1 MKLYDVVIIGGGPV
15 GSRVAQELS
24 GMGHKVLVLERK
36 EGPGKKVC
44 CTGIVSQECVRSFA
58 VDEGPILRRV
68 NSARLIS
75 PSGKVLRLQRREIQ
89 ACILD
94 RQAFDEAMV
103 HRAQETGTE
112 YVFSAPAKTLEVS
125 SDRVRIETL
134 RQGGGVK
141 SDARVAVIACGFNSR
156 LVERLGLGSI
166 NHFVMG
172 AQAEV
177 ATPTLDGMELY
188 FGQKIAPGFFAWLV
202 PTSPSRARVGLLCH
216 RSPALYLKKLM
227 NSLAAQGKIAS
238 TEAEL
243 SYGRVPLKSLAR
255 TYYDRLL
262 IVGTAAGQV
271 KPTTGGGIYYGL
283 LCADMAANTLHQA
296 LDSDALSARGLA
308 NYERQWQK
316 RLGQELKKGHRVRKF
331 YEGLSDQ
338 EIDRLFDV
346 IEARDIA
353 NILLRDG
360 NVSFDWH
367 SGSLLRMLGGVAIS
381 KVTKTVK
388 SPLHFRRGNKNP
400 KL

>member
-1 MKLYDVVIIGGGPV
+1 MKLYDVAIIGGGPV
-15 GSRVAQELS
+15 GSRVAQGLS

-36 EGPGKKVC
+36 DSPGKKVC

-58 VDEGPILRRV
+58 VDERLILRRV

-75 PSGKVLRLQRREIQ
+75 PSGKVIKLQRQEIQ

-94 RQAFDEAMV
+94 RQAFDVAMV
-103 HRAQETGTE
+103 HRAQEAGTE
-112 YVFSAPAKTLEVS
+112 YAFSAPAKTLEVS
-125 SDRVRIETL
+125 SDRVTIETL
-134 RQGGGVK
+134 RQGKEVK

-156 LVERLGLGSI
+156 LVERSGRGSI

-177 ATPTLDGMELY
+177 ATPALAEMELY

-216 RSPALYLKKLM
+216 RNPGPYLKNLI

-243 SYGRVPLKSLAR
+243 SYGRVPLKPLAR
-255 TYYDRLL
+255 TRYDRLL

-316 RLGQELKKGHRVRKF
+316 RLGQELKKGYRVRRF
-331 YEGLSDQ
+331 YERLGDQ

-353 NILLRDG
+353 TTLLRDG

-367 SGSLLRMLGGVAIS
+367 SGSLLRILAGVAIS
-381 KVTKTVK
+381 QAAKTAR
-388 SPLHFRRGNKNP
+388 SPLHSREGIKNP